1 MEFDAEKFEIE
12 EINDWVILRK
22 YHGNDEKLVIPE
34 GVTDINFE
42 AFGESLIDKG
52 FCTKEIVLPE
62 SLSMIYGAAFAGF
75 RNLEKINLPPYLKSI
90 GEMTF
95 FNCPKLKELK
105 VPASVSAVYRL
116 VLAEDNINL
125 ILPDTLESVSQDC
138 VYVRNSFSNEETV
151 KALLKNPVYE
161 IIDDYMVNTNT
172 GTLLFKVHEFPEVVE
187 IPKGIRKISFEAFD
201 EGMFYEVDLTEEE
214 KACLKN
220 LKRIKEVHLPASV
233 KKICRGAF
241 SWCKEIEK
249 ITYDGDPKDL
259 IVENDAFEY
268 CYLFERNVGSFLT
281 ETRKSDSNP
290 EDGKIKKD
298 KNKRF
303 THLMLERLVIINRI
317 LKSGL
322 CLNSE
327 QIRQKVNEELN
338 LFDIEDQYSL
348 RTISTD
354 IETLI
359 DRFDA
364 PILYDRKKHG
374 YVYTEAFDLQF

>member
-12 EINDWVILRK
+12 EVNDWVILRK
-22 YHGNDEKLVIPE
+22 YHGNDEKLIIPE
-34 GVTDINFE
+34 GVTNINYE
-42 AFGESLIDKG
+42 AFGESLRDKG
-52 FCTKEIVLPE
+52 FCTKEVVLPE
-62 SLSMIYGAAFAGF
+62 SLTTIYGAAFAGF
-75 RNLEKINLPPYLKSI
+75 RNLEKINLPPYLKRI

-95 FNCPKLKELK
+95 FNCPKLKEIK

-125 ILPDTLESVSQDC
+125 ILPDTLETISQDC

-172 GTLLFKVHEFPEVVE
+172 GTLLFKVHEFGEVLDIPAE
-187 IPKGIRKISFEAFD
+187 IKKIASGAFD
-201 EGMFYEVDLTEEE
+201 EGMFYEVDLSENE
-214 KACLKN
+214 KSYLKN

-233 KKICRGAF
+233 KRICRNAF
-241 SWCKEIEK
+241 SWCEKIEK
-249 ITYDGDPKDL
+249 ITYDGNPKNL
-259 IVENDAFEY
+259 IIERDAFEN

-281 ETRKSDSNP
+281 ETRKQDPSP
-290 EDGKIKKD
+290 GDGKIKKD

-303 THLMLERLVIINRI
+303 THLMLERLVIINKL
-317 LKSGL
+317 LKAGQ

-354 IETLI
+354 LETLI
-359 DRFDA
+359 NRFNA
-364 PILYDRKKHG
+364 PVVFDRKRHG
-374 YVYTEAFDLQF
+374 YIYTKKFDLQF